1 MRSHN
6 RHSLRFLFACLVL
19 TLTLAGVTGIR
30 AQGKSISLWHIQV
43 NDPFPKIIQDGVDR
57 FMADNPGI
65 SVEVVPLQND
75 PYKTKIKVALG
86 AGNPPCIF
94 PTWGGGPLYQ
104 YVQAKQVID
113 LTPMMQK
120 DNYVDRFIPASLS
133 SVSFDKKI
141 YGVPVENVSVA
152 VVYYNKQLFDK
163 FKLSVPKTYEDL
175 VKVAQTLKDN
185 GIAPFSLA
193 NKTKWTGSMWY
204 MYLVDRLAGPDTFA
218 KAANRQPGG
227 TFEDPA
233 FVKAGAMIQDLVKKG
248 FFIEG
253 FNGLDYDTGQSR
265 TVLYAGKAAMELMGS
280 WEIGNFKA
288 ENPDFYNNSL
298 DFFSFPTVTDGKGD
312 PADVVGT
319 VGDMFYSVSST
330 CSDPE
335 DAFKLI
341 TYLIDDKSV
350 TARAA
355 AGRIPPVKSFKTDD
369 PVLNKLLGLIN
380 AAPSVQLWYD
390 QYLPPELGEAHKD
403 LSQQLFGL
411 TITPEDAAKAM
422 EKAAADF
429 YKK

>member
-1 MRSHN
+1 MRTHKGL
-6 RHSLRFLFACLVL
+6 SLRLFFIVAAVSLSVASA
-19 TLTLAGVTGIR
+19 AGVR
-30 AQGKSISLWHIQV
+30 AQSKSISLWHIQV
-43 NDPFPKIIQDGVDR
+43 TGNGPKIIQQAVDR
-57 FMADNPGI
+57 FMTDTPGVN
-65 SVEVVPLQND
+65 VEVVPLQND

-104 YVQAKQVID
+104 YVQAKQVLD
-113 LTPMMQK
+113 LTPMMDK
-120 DNYVDRFIPASLS
+120 GNYVDRFVPASLS
-133 SVSFDKKI
+133 IVSFDKKI
-141 YGVPVENVSVA
+141 YGVPVENTSVA
-152 VVYYNKQLFDK
+152 VVFYNKQLFDK
-163 FKLSVPKTYEDL
+163 FKLSVPKTYDDL

-204 MYLVDRLAGPDTFA
+204 MYLADRLAGPDVFA
-218 KAANRQPGG
+218 KAANRLPGG

-233 FVKAGAMIQDLVKKG
+233 YIKAGALLQDLVKKG
-248 FFIEG
+248 FFIDG
-253 FNGLDYDTGQSR
+253 YNGLDYDTGQSR
-265 TVLYAGKAAMELMGS
+265 TPLYAGKAAMELMGS
-280 WEIGNFKA
+280 WEIFNFKS
-288 ENPDFYNNSL
+288 ENPDFYNNGMG
-298 DFFSFPTVTDGKGD
+298 FFPFPAITDGKGD

-319 VGDMFYSVSST
+319 VGDNFYSVSST

-350 TARAA
+350 ELRIAD
-355 AGRIPPVKSFKTDD
+355 GRIPPVKSFKTTD
-369 PVLNKLLGLIN
+369 PVLNTLVGIIQ

-429 YKK
+429 YK